1 MRLSGAR
8 FGPERQA
15 GARPM
20 ETESADKGARPE
32 GRGALGRWWRMG
44 RIAPPGAAGDSED
57 APQTNE
63 AELDE
68 VRRRAESA
76 LSSARERI
84 ESDISAAAPPPGP
97 AAAPEAV
104 RPARGDRWQRGDNAF
119 NEVSRAVHALARGAV
134 RDIRFSM
141 STRIS
146 WNYARILWESL
157 VIALVV
163 LGVTYVFMVLPRMNG
178 LSDALAAQ
186 VSAQARELEGGLN
199 ALPAPAP
206 TPVPA
211 PQLMETVPPQP
222 QSGFEWDASRPGVR
236 LMELD
241 IDSQDAAYARVSG
254 ADGRVYYDDAPFEL
268 AGAPLI
274 SYCDGEFYYVDS
286 SLVSE
291 SGYTYQ
297 LCVAVSLSYWLR
309 LALVI
314 ACALILIDL
323 VRGAYF
329 LARGRRINAQMLDP
343 IAAMSE
349 TARHLNAQNMSERIN
364 VEGTRS
370 ELRELA
376 LVINDMLDRI
386 ETAYDGQKQFVSDAS
401 HELRTPIAVIQGYAG
416 MLERWGKDDAAVRD
430 EAIGAI
436 SKEAANMKE
445 LVEKLLFLARHDKQ
459 TLRMQSELV
468 DLRALAEDAV
478 RETRMIVSDREIETG
493 EMQDARVL
501 GDATALKQALRIF
514 IDNACKYTPPGG
526 TVTVACRRGGLGV
539 LLSVADTGCG
549 IPASELERIFDRFYR
564 VDDSRGSVPGHGLG
578 LSIARIIAVN
588 HGGKI
593 HVLSREGAGSEFTLD
608 LPGVG

>member
-1 MRLSGAR
+1 M
-8 FGPERQA
+8 
-15 GARPM
+15 
-20 ETESADKGARPE
+20 
-32 GRGALGRWWRMG
+32 
-44 RIAPPGAAGDSED
+44 
-57 APQTNE
+57 
-63 AELDE
+63 
-68 VRRRAESA
+68 
-76 LSSARERI
+76 
-84 ESDISAAAPPPGP
+84 
-97 AAAPEAV
+97 
-104 RPARGDRWQRGDNAF
+104 
-119 NEVSRAVHALARGAV
+119 SRAVHALARGAV

-178 LSDALAAQ
+178 LSDALAVQ
-186 VSAQARELEGGLN
+186 VSAQARELEGGLG
-199 ALPAPAP
+199 ALPTPAP

-211 PQLMETVPPQP
+211 PQLIETTPPQP
-222 QSGFEWDASRPGVR
+222 QSGFVWDASRPGVR

-241 IDSQDAAYARVSG
+241 IDSQDVAYARVSG

-268 AGAPLI
+268 AGASLI
-274 SYCDGEFYYVDS
+274 SYYEGEFYYVDS

-297 LCVAVSLSYWLR
+297 LCVAVSLSYWLQ
-309 LALVI
+309 LALVFT
-314 ACALILIDL
+314 CALILIDL
-323 VRGAYF
+323 MRGAYF

-478 RETRMIVSDREIETG
+478 RETRMIVSDRTIETG

-514 IDNACKYTPPGG
+514 ID
-526 TVTVACRRGGLGV
+526 
-539 LLSVADTGCG
+539 LS
-549 IPASELERIFDRFYR
+549 L
-564 VDDSRGSVPGHGLG
+564 
-578 LSIARIIAVN
+578 
-588 HGGKI
+588 I
-593 HVLSREGAGSEFTLD
+593 HI
-608 LPGVG
+608 